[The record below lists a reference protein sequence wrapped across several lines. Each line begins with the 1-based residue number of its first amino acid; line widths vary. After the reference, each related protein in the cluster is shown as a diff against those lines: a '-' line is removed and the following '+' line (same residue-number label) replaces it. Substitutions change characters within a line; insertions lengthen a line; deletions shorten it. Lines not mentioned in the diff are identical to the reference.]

1 MRGSTVRGDVD
12 GETSLSGLPRGAD
25 VRARIGGSKP
35 RVRPGRA
42 RISGSAGISRTATAT
57 QTTGISWTSATSAA
71 SSASRAPIPARW
83 PLPRTWR
90 RRRGRPDILVGPM
103 VVLPA
108 SASGGRAAGTG
119 DRGAATAGVLV
130 LLLERPG
137 LLPDRAHLR
146 GGLGQGSSAI
156 GVGPTHRRT
165 PALFSLAPFALLIL
179 LLTLAGCATEAVR
192 LPIGTGW
199 GYIGQSR
206 SGGPSRILYST
217 DLAACERV
225 RALDA
230 KSLTHTVPA
239 TCGALNLG
247 AGTGFWLTPATYLPV
262 GSFIGGSTHAECE
275 LLEQA
280 QGRGVAISPTVRCQP
295 ANVSEV
301 R

>member
-1 MRGSTVRGDVD
+1 
-12 GETSLSGLPRGAD
+12 
-25 VRARIGGSKP
+25 
-35 RVRPGRA
+35 
-42 RISGSAGISRTATAT
+42 
-57 QTTGISWTSATSAA
+57 
-71 SSASRAPIPARW
+71 
-83 PLPRTWR
+83 
-90 RRRGRPDILVGPM
+90 M

-108 SASGGRAAGTG
+108 SASGRRAAGTG
-119 DRGAATAGVLV
+119 DRGAAAAGVLV

-137 LLPDRAHLR
+137 LLPDCTYLPR
-146 GGLGQGSSAI
+146 GLGQGSSAV
-156 GVGPTHRRT
+156 GVNPTRRR
-165 PALFSLAPFALLIL
+165 ALFTLAPFTLLIL
-179 LLTLAGCATEAVR
+179 LLTLAGCAKEAVR

-206 SGGPSRILYST
+206 SGGPSRVLYST

-225 RALDA
+225 RTLDA
-230 KSLTHTVPA
+230 KSQTHIIPA

-262 GSFIGGSTHAECE
+262 GSFVGGSTHAECE